1 MPIKSNTLK
10 LSINREYDIKLY
22 TSNKW
27 TQFQNGILIF
37 GCAITEIPGKAN
49 DVTSLHVA
57 FWDFLL
63 SYVKISVGILSIK
76 LDEIDIFI
84 LKYDL
89 T

>member
-22 TSNKW
+22 TSNKC

-49 DVTSLHVA
+49 DVTSLNVA
-57 FWDFLL
+57 FLGFLTVVCQNKRWN
-63 SYVKISVGILSIK
+63 SEHKAGRDRYFYF
-76 LDEIDIFI
+76 EI
-84 LKYDL
+84 
-89 T
+89 